1 MALEHFTINKSAH
14 ALVLADLGMSSLN
27 GIDLIKKIKDLNLI
41 VRTILMTGFAIDDN
55 LFIEY
60 AKREIING
68 FLQKP
73 IRLNSLREEVNDQL
87 QTYQLQKLFYLLD
100 SYKISTIS
108 SV

>member
-1 MALEHFTINKSAH
+1 M
-14 ALVLADLGMSSLN
+14 LADLGMSSLN